1 MTSERI
7 DISTRQIPTVRQAGR
22 NPQLSSLAKAR
33 KSAEQTG
40 EVRFV
45 YPTHGAWKV
54 ANEAPDTSGVSY
66 YEIHADQAFKVE
78 VAFG

>member
-1 MTSERI
+1 MSTERI
-7 DISTRQIPTVRQAGR
+7 DISDRRIPTVRQAGR
-22 NPQLSSLAKAR
+22 NPQLRSLANAR

-40 EVRFV
+40 EARYVFA
-45 YPTHGAWKV
+45 THGAWKV
-54 ANEAPDTSGVSY
+54 ADEAPSTSGVSF

>member
-33 KSAEQTG
+33 RSAEQTG

-45 YPTHGAWKV
+45 YPTHGQWKI
-54 ANEAPDTSGVSY
+54 ASEAPSTSGVSY
-66 YEIHADQAFKVE
+66 YEITATEAYKVE